1 MTVIEAVIIFKG
13 DITETRAKDKI
24 KEYEAFLQAFST
36 TKKVKVEDK
45 GIKSL
50 AYEIQKYDKGY
61 FVLFTY
67 AIDKDEA
74 NKIAELERIQRI
86 DADILKFMNVKS
98 PEAKLEDL
106 KLPAS
111 TPSEQKYVDL
121 LDIIYNLA

>member
-1 MTVIEAVIIFKG
+1 MTIAETVMIFRG
-13 DITETRAKDKI
+13 DITKTRAKDKI
-24 KEYEAFLQAFST
+24 REYEAFLQAFST
-36 TKKVKVEDK
+36 TKKVKVDDK
-45 GIKSL
+45 GVKAL
-50 AYEIQKYDKGY
+50 AYEIQEHDKGY

-98 PEAKLEDL
+98 PETKLEDL
-106 KLPAS
+106 KSPAS
-111 TPSEQKYVDL
+111 TQSEQKPVDL